1 MYATRIKRLRL
12 FLVLQHVFAYVSF
25 STFGTMSTK
34 LDILAFGAHPD
45 DVELGAGG
53 TLISHKKMGYAFGI
67 VDLTLG
73 ELGTRGTVQVRL
85 KEAAAAAKIMGAKVR
100 ENLKFK
106 DGFFKNDTTHQ
117 LEVIKV
123 IRKYQPE
130 IVICNAPEDRHPDHG
145 RGGDLLEEA
154 CFYAGLEKI
163 VTKGLKPWR
172 PKQVWH
178 YIQFRDLKPTI
189 LVDITDSI
197 DIKMQ
202 AIKAH
207 GSQFYDPKS
216 KEPATLISQPEFLE
230 NVMARGSY
238 YGQYIGAKYA
248 EGFITKKMLGVN
260 NLFQLK

>member
-1 MYATRIKRLRL
+1 MAL
-12 FLVLQHVFAYVSF
+12 
-25 STFGTMSTK
+25 K

-53 TLISHKKMGYAFGI
+53 TLASHKKMGYAFGI

-85 KEAAAAAKIMGAKVR
+85 NEADAAAKILGAKAR

-106 DGFFKNDTTHQ
+106 DGFFKNDEKHQ
-117 LEVIKV
+117 LAVIKV
-123 IRKYQPE
+123 IRKYRPD

-145 RGGDLLEEA
+145 RSAELVEES

-163 VTKGLKPWR
+163 ITKGLKAWR
-172 PKQVWH
+172 PKQILH
-178 YIQFRDLKPTI
+178 YIQFRDLKPTV
-189 LVDITDSI
+189 LVDISETMDT
-197 DIKMQ
+197 KMK

-207 GSQFYDPKS
+207 SSQFYDPKS
-216 KEPATLISQPEFLE
+216 KESATLISSPEFLE
-230 NVMARGSY
+230 NVAHRASY

-248 EGFITKKMLGVN
+248 EGFITKKAIGVN

>member
-1 MYATRIKRLRL
+1 MA
-12 FLVLQHVFAYVSF
+12 
-25 STFGTMSTK
+25 TK

-53 TLISHKKMGYAFGI
+53 TLASHKKIGYSFGM

-73 ELGTRGTVQVRL
+73 ELGTRGTVQLRL
-85 KEAAAAAKIMGAKVR
+85 KEAETAAKILGAKVR
-100 ENLKFK
+100 VNLKFK
-106 DGFFKNDTTHQ
+106 DGFFKNDAQHQ

-145 RGGDLLEEA
+145 RAAELVEEA
-154 CFYAGLEKI
+154 CFYSGLEKI
-163 VTKGLKPWR
+163 VTKGLKAWR
-172 PKQVWH
+172 PKQILH

-189 LVDITDSI
+189 LVDISNSI
-197 DIKMQ
+197 DVKTK

-207 GSQFYDPKS
+207 SSQFYDPSS
-216 KEPATLISQPEFLE
+216 KESPTLISQPEFLD
-230 NVMARGSY
+230 NITNRASY
-238 YGQYIGAKYA
+238 YGQYIGVKYA
-248 EGFITKKMLGVN
+248 EGFISNKMLGVN